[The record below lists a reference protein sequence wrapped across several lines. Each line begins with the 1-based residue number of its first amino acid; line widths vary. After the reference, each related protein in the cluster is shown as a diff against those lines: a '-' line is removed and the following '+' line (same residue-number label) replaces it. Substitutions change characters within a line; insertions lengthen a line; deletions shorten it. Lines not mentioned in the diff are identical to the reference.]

1 MTFPKV
7 AQLLKAKLYQDSVNK
22 YWRQRSLSDDN
33 FYFGLGDRIQDRQD
47 SKVPV
52 AGAGTVEFLSIAGD
66 VTKGVSLFFP
76 PVRKLTAL
84 FEYAEK
90 IAREKSGIKNQ

>member
-1 MTFPKV
+1 MIRP
-7 AQLLKAKLYQDSVNK
+7 ALWNSAVNE
-22 YWRQRSLSDDN
+22 YWRQRSLTDDA
-33 FYFGLGDRIQDRQD
+33 FYFGLGDRIKDRQE

-52 AGAGTVEFLSIAGD
+52 AGAGTVEFLSISGN

-76 PVRKLTAL
+76 PARKLASI

-90 IAREKSGIKNQ
+90 VARDKSGITE